1 MRSVTAAI
9 ILAGF
14 VLVGAANQV
23 QPTAGLRL
31 EVPFVPQVKQGCGSA
46 AIAMVLLWWKQ
57 HGFAAKP
64 ASVDAATIHRE
75 VYEEKE
81 QGTTA
86 RDVSRYFEQ
95 RGFRSFGFSGT
106 WAELVEHLEKGRP
119 LIAAIR
125 PPGQRQMHYVV
136 VSGIGT
142 DRILLHDPAVGAY
155 RAVSREGFEKQWAA
169 SDRFTLLAVPR
180 Q

>member
-1 MRSVTAAI
+1 MRIVAAAI

-14 VLVGAANQV
+14 VLMGAVTQAR
-23 QPTAGLRL
+23 PEGGLRL
-31 EVPFVPQVKQGCGSA
+31 ELPFVPQVKQGCGSA

-64 ASVDAATIHRE
+64 GAVDAAAIHRE
-75 VYEEKE
+75 VYSEEE
-81 QGTTA
+81 QGTKA
-86 RDVSRYFEQ
+86 RDVSRYFER
-95 RGFRSFGFSGT
+95 RGFRSFGFSGS
-106 WAELVEHLEKGRP
+106 WAELAEHLKKGRP
-119 LIAAIR
+119 VIVAIR

-136 VSGIGT
+136 VSGIGA

-169 SDRFTLLAVPR
+169 SDRFTLLAVPQR
-180 Q
+180 